1 MRALT
6 EVFEKLGEDH
16 KDLFL
21 ISLSIKLIKNK
32 SLRPL
37 WFGIVVLCQTL

>member
-1 MRALT
+1 M
-6 EVFEKLGEDH
+6 EKES
-16 KDLFL
+16 K
-21 ISLSIKLIKNK
+21 SLDDFDCKGAKLIKNK